1 MAILLSIVQLMLV
14 ALSSAAITNFG
25 NLVGEFERDGTSHQI
40 SGSVFAVDQATLYIQ
55 GFNFDGESD
64 CAVFYAGTSDDPSSG
79 GDVIPV
85 GDGMSDI
92 LGVYRNEDIMLSLS
106 SGKITDYASFSILC
120 EESKE
125 SFAKIT
131 IPGNFETPEPAHLG
145 DFGFERRVHNVHAD
159 DVIILNPKQ
168 IQFVNL
174 DYDGRGPKAFFWTGD
189 GTPDS
194 GDIKVP
200 LPADNPDKILPKYSG
215 ATVTITLPDGLTVF
229 DVDFIGIWCIA
240 ARQNFGHLLIKDSDR
255 NNIPPLIEPATTPLP
270 ATNLENC
277 KVLLTDRFHIAW
289 TVDEGSNKIT
299 LEFRGI
305 LSLNE
310 YLAFGISGSPTE
322 TSMVGSDVSVVW
334 FDPSDSEPRA
344 EDYHLNAYSQCI
356 PNDGT
361 GACPDQLQQGGED
374 NVLLVHGF
382 QRNGL
387 SVIRIERPLSA
398 SDDLDSQIITTGN
411 VYVSWGIGF
420 INPTGHVAKHDTP
433 ATGDVFVNF
442 GSPSSTCPALKAI
455 ADVVPDPWIIEPL
468 RPDCGDTL
476 TAVIGPSGGQRGYQG
491 IANQVGWG
499 FAWFING
506 FLIPEIHVKR
516 GCNYTFEVNGGDD
529 ETMTGTY
536 HPFYITDVSDGGF
549 LQKTAAE
556 RSRETKYS
564 AVAEGPLCEYQ
575 GDSNPNDFENFDD
588 YKATLTKE
596 CFSASSEPGTLV
608 WQVAEDTPDLVY
620 YQCYQHR
627 FFGWK
632 IHVSAAVNATPI
644 RSLVLFFIAFSV
656 MFLSL

>member
-1 MAILLSIVQLMLV
+1 MDADCMSRGSKPKPFSGLEMVPQTVAISKFHFLQTIRIKSYP
-14 ALSSAAITNFG
+14 N
-25 NLVGEFERDGTSHQI
+25 
-40 SGSVFAVDQATLYIQ
+40 IQ
-55 GFNFDGESD
+55 QD
-64 CAVFYAGTSDDPSSG
+64 
-79 GDVIPV
+79 
-85 GDGMSDI
+85 
-92 LGVYRNEDIMLSLS
+92 
-106 SGKITDYASFSILC
+106 K
-120 EESKE
+120 
-125 SFAKIT
+125 
-131 IPGNFETPEPAHLG
+131 
-145 DFGFERRVHNVHAD
+145 
-159 DVIILNPKQ
+159 
-168 IQFVNL
+168 
-174 DYDGRGPKAFFWTGD
+174 FWS
-189 GTPDS
+189 P
-194 GDIKVP
+194 
-200 LPADNPDKILPKYSG
+200 
-215 ATVTITLPDGLTVF
+215 
-229 DVDFIGIWCIA
+229 
-240 ARQNFGHLLIKDSDR
+240 LIKDSTR

-433 ATGDVFVNF
+433 ATD
-442 GSPSSTCPALKAI
+442 
-455 ADVVPDPWIIEPL
+455 
-468 RPDCGDTL
+468 
-476 TAVIGPSGGQRGYQG
+476 
-491 IANQVGWG
+491 QVGWG

>member
-1 MAILLSIVQLMLV
+1 MLPKLLNSQVCV
-14 ALSSAAITNFG
+14 
-25 NLVGEFERDGTSHQI
+25 I
-40 SGSVFAVDQATLYIQ
+40 S
-55 GFNFDGESD
+55 

-131 IPGNFETPEPAHLG
+131 IPGNFKTPEPAHLG
-145 DFGFERRVHNVHAD
+145 DFGFKRRVHNVHAD

-174 DYDGRGPKAFFWTGD
+174 DYDGRGPSPSALYADTLTTRLWMLIVCPEVRNRSLFRTGD

-200 LPADNPDKILPKYSG
+200 LPADNPDKILPRYSG

-229 DVDFIGIWCIA
+229 DVDFIGIWCIL
-240 ARQNFGHLLIKDSDR
+240 ARQDFGHRMITDSDLTD
-255 NNIPPLIEPATTPLP
+255 IPPLIEPATTPLP
-270 ATNLENC
+270 ATEATRYL
-277 KVLLTDRFHIAW
+277 
-289 TVDEGSNKIT
+289 

-322 TSMVGSDVSVVW
+322 TSWLGSDVSVVW

-398 SDDLDSQIITTGN
+398 SEAWIHRLSPGN

-556 RSRETKYS
+556 RSRETQYS

-588 YKATLTKE
+588 YKATLTKDV
-596 CFSASSEPGTLV
+596 FSVIRAWTLV
-608 WQVAEDTPDLVY
+608 WQVAEDT
-620 YQCYQHR
+620 QTW
-627 FFGWK
+627 F
-632 IHVSAAVNATPI
+632 TI
-644 RSLVLFFIAFSV
+644 R
-656 MFLSL
+656 